1 MYPRKA
7 APPLPLWA
15 KLVRASLWALLVP
28 AVLFAG
34 MIFVTG
40 IAYGAALF
48 DVEVAFVTVIWVA
61 VWTLPFVIGYALK
74 YTRKH
79 PRRLVWAAS
88 WVWLVVALYVI
99 LTLLSSGIIG

>member
-1 MYPRKA
+1 
-7 APPLPLWA
+7 
-15 KLVRASLWALLVP
+15 
-28 AVLFAG
+28 
-34 MIFVTG
+34 MIFVSG
-40 IAYGAALF
+40 IVFGGSLF

-88 WVWLVVALYVI
+88 WAWLVVALYVI
-99 LTLLSSGIIG
+99 LTLLSSGILG